1 MIEIPPLAELQFQYS
16 WIFWLMPLPIVL
28 YYLWPSQRAKL
39 SHPNVA
45 QLSEL
50 PLSIRQIFRRF
61 CLDLLFFMVIIAL
74 FFSAAKP
81 QRITALAE
89 AREGRNIMLVLDL
102 SRSMAATDFGAGFVP
117 LSRLD
122 GLKQA
127 VLELIELRKGDKL
140 GIVLFG
146 SEAFL
151 QAPLTYDHSLV
162 AQLIQRLRLGM
173 VGDATAM
180 GDGMALALKR
190 IEDLEGDSKTLI
202 LFTDGVNNAGDIDPM
217 QAARIASTLSVRI
230 HTIGIGSNQ
239 RQGLTFPGGLTL
251 PSMGRGMEFDEDS
264 LKEIA
269 RLTGGQYF
277 HAGDVE
283 SLAQISREIDKLER
297 TSEDPFI
304 RDQVED
310 FSGVFSL
317 LALWSLLLYFFSQH
331 IIFRMVN

>member
-1 MIEIPPLAELQFQYS
+1 MIEIPPLAELHFQYS

-28 YYLWPSQRAKL
+28 YYLWPSRRAKL
-39 SHPNVA
+39 SHPNIA

-50 PLSIRQIFRRF
+50 PLSLRQIFRKV
-61 CLDLLFFMVIIAL
+61 CLDLLFIMTIVAL

-81 QRITALAE
+81 QRITVLSE

-102 SRSMAATDFGAGFVP
+102 SRSMAATDFGSGFVP
-117 LSRLD
+117 LSRIE

-151 QAPLTYDHSLV
+151 QAPLTYDHTLV

-190 IEDLEGDSKTLI
+190 IEDIEGDSKTLI
-202 LFTDGVNNAGDIDPM
+202 LFTDGVSNAGEIDPM

-230 HTIGIGSNQ
+230 HTIGIGSSQ
-239 RQGLTFPGGLTL
+239 RPGLTLPGGLTL
-251 PSMGRGMEFDEDS
+251 PSMGRGMEFDEAS
-264 LKEIA
+264 LREIA

-277 HAGDVE
+277 HASDVE

-297 TSEDPFI
+297 TSEDPFT

-331 IIFRMVN
+331 IVFKMVN